1 MKDQLY
7 KVISLL
13 AIVAYFVPIIIVMA
27 KKLWKDSSVFLFA
40 LYWLAGGLINLS
52 DRIPWIS
59 YDMRM
64 LMTVIYNMLDVPL
77 LLLIFYFTTSSLQLK
92 RFIKAITPVYIFIE
106 LVNLY
111 FRGFSY
117 ESLKYVMG
125 LGVIVALVVISW
137 EVLGYLKKM
146 EHSSREKA
154 VIFIYT
160 AMLFEYGTY
169 IVIYIFDF
177 YLKVEDGNDTLLIY
191 YISSLIGVGIAS
203 FGFLSKDLKKKP
215 VRLYR
220 FEM

>member
-1 MKDQLY
+1 VKEQLY
-7 KVISLL
+7 IIISLL
-13 AIVAYFVPIIIVMA
+13 AIVAYFVPILIVLT
-27 KKLWKDSSVFLFA
+27 KQLWKDRSVFLFA

-52 DRIPWIS
+52 DRIPGIS
-59 YDMRM
+59 YDAKM
-64 LMTVIYNMLDVPL
+64 LMTVLYNMLDVPL
-77 LLLIFYFTTSSLQLK
+77 LLLIFYYTTNSLQLK

-106 LVNLY
+106 LVNSY
-111 FRGFSY
+111 FRGFGY

-125 LGVIVALVVISW
+125 LGVIIALVVITW

-154 VIFIYT
+154 VIFIYA

-177 YLKVEDGNDTLLIY
+177 YLTVDDSSNDTLLIY
-191 YISSLIGVGIAS
+191 YISSLIGVSIAS

-215 VRLYR
+215 VRL
-220 FEM
+220 FPI